1 MAGLYRYDVP
11 GDIKPKRIVEGK
23 RGCHAAYGSVGSC
36 LFDRLSAWRDLQ
48 APFAR
53 SGLEEDARPT
63 KVKKVKGALSRHCRT
78 INQRRATFVASD
90 EGTRVVL
97 LARRNGITVP
107 VLLSSGHTPGGAHT
121 RTRGGMGTARGNV
134 FLTDCAVLLAKI
146 RTRTRP
152 RQSSFKV
159 LPAIYHW
166 PH

>member
-1 MAGLYRYDVP
+1 MAGFNRYDVP
-11 GDIKPKRIVEGK
+11 GDVKPKRIVEGK

-53 SGLEEDARPT
+53 SGLEEGARPT

-107 VLLSSGHTPGGAHT
+107 RV
-121 RTRGGMGTARGNV
+121 
-134 FLTDCAVLLAKI
+134 AVL
-146 RTRTRP
+146 RTHTGWSAHEDTRWDGDSQ
-152 RQSSFKV
+152 REC
-159 LPAIYHW
+159 LLD
-166 PH
+166 